1 MEAST
6 LNTNKT
12 IFLIPRCSSR
22 PLNYTFLSIHPFLCG
37 HTKKMASL
45 VSNGMETEIK
55 DWSVMKAENPT
66 PPIPTEKLPTPT
78 ILSTLST
85 KGFSELPKPLMCT
98 HKMPEAKSWPF
109 LFILTQKVRQVWG
122 DQNHDMRN
130 IHPQLSLLPNPLHSH
145 CPKPP
150 QLAECLPTWKIIS
163 KETSNSSLLTASKEC
178 TFLEGKS
185 YYYWN
190 EKVSGGDKKALG

>member
-6 LNTNKT
+6 LNTNQT

-66 PPIPTEKLPTPT
+66 PPIPIEKLPTPT

-85 KGFSELPKPLMCT
+85 KASQNFQSRKCAPIKC
-98 HKMPEAKSWPF
+98 
-109 LFILTQKVRQVWG
+109 QK
-122 DQNHDMRN
+122 QNHD
-130 IHPQLSLLPNPLHSH
+130 PFFSASH
-145 CPKPP
+145 KRLGRC
-150 QLAECLPTWKIIS
+150 E
-163 KETSNSSLLTASKEC
+163 ETSTVTWGTYTPNSLFFPTHCTLTAQNHPNLQNV
-178 TFLEGKS
+178 FLL
-185 YYYWN
+185 
-190 EKVSGGDKKALG
+190 EK